1 MDERLARLD
10 GAEPAGPRADIAE
23 YHHRGGPLVP
33 ALAHVGAVGLLA
45 DRVELQAVEETPEVL
60 IGPAGR
66 DAGLDPLR
74 VATRHG
80 RTVGCRAGSGRTV
93 GCRAGGGRTGGGR
106 AGGCR
111 AGGRPTTRA
120 AA

>member
-23 YHHRGGPLVP
+23 DHHRGGPLVP
-33 ALAHVGAVGLLA
+33 ALAHVGAVGLLT

-60 IGPAGR
+60 IRLAGR

-74 VATRHG
+74 VAAR
-80 RTVGCRAGSGRTV
+80 RD
-93 GCRAGGGRTGGGR
+93 R

-111 AGGRPTTRA
+111 AGGRTRGRRGGDRA
-120 AA
+120 IGWRAGGDQLKRSGAHSD